1 MSKDSTPPERSGVF
15 SRVQL
20 PQEQMTQ
27 EQSSRQ
33 SSLMGRESQHRYA
46 SSQLTRHHLRTN
58 LSGSTYDNRG
68 SQSRSWEDK
77 GQRGHYSDRIIKRR
91 HEYNRSNRDGG
102 TRHSTGP
109 YDRRKEQTWIVK
121 SRRTDVSEVDQ
132 TGYDHGEASREI
144 VSYEHVSAPSHVN
157 NSAGGSSRKL
167 ASTIITPVR
176 EPPMVENVTLRTR
189 GEARSLTFS
198 PSREKEPSKAKDQ
211 IIEALL
217 DMELV
222 DQQDGDM
229 LDAEGIEDDLLGLD
243 LMEMEDNGC
252 RDEPPEE
259 KGRTAGIK
267 SIRHMK
273 LGVKQ
278 SAPLGIP
285 SRKFEILLRG
295 SPSKRS
301 SSTGAHA
308 PGAERCNPSLTVS
321 MLSREGLK
329 IIMNLSEH
337 NRWPPHFSDSLNFK
351 KNSEFIGIM
360 VLFLDKS
367 WVYIMLRH
375 HN

>member
-1 MSKDSTPPERSGVF
+1 
-15 SRVQL
+15 
-20 PQEQMTQ
+20 MTQ

-308 PGAERCNPSLTVS
+308 PGAES
-321 MLSREGLK
+321 SRRHRHGTRKIKESSSKHNGLMSSK
-329 IIMNLSEH
+329 ISSH
-337 NRWPPHFSDSLNFK
+337 K
-351 KNSEFIGIM
+351 
-360 VLFLDKS
+360 
-367 WVYIMLRH
+367 YQ
-375 HN
+375 

>member
-1 MSKDSTPPERSGVF
+1 MTRKLQTCNSVEEHTGPDFKNTRTQSTAPQDSTLSHSFTKHSG
-15 SRVQL
+15 
-20 PQEQMTQ
+20 TQ
-27 EQSSRQ
+27 EQEHKNTIA
-33 SSLMGRESQHRYA
+33 RERKKWNEFHRWRISQETPLLSFIVHALRPD
-46 SSQLTRHHLRTN
+46 QLCTIFVDT
-58 LSGSTYDNRG
+58 
-68 SQSRSWEDK
+68 
-77 GQRGHYSDRIIKRR
+77 IC
-91 HEYNRSNRDGG
+91 NRDGG

-144 VSYEHVSAPSHVN
+144 VPYEHVSAPSHVN
-157 NSAGGSSRKL
+157 NSAGGSSSKL

-198 PSREKEPSKAKDQ
+198 PSRETEPSKAKDQ
-211 IIEALL
+211 IIEALH

-229 LDAEGIEDDLLGLD
+229 LDAEGIEDDLLGVD

-259 KGRTAGIK
+259 KGRVAGIK

-285 SRKFEILLRG
+285 SRKFEILRRG

-308 PGAERCNPSLTVS
+308 PGAEIAIATSYYRQIFESSNPEDIADA
-321 MLSREGLK
+321 LS
-329 IIMNLSEH
+329 
-337 NRWPPHFSDSLNFK
+337 
-351 KNSEFIGIM
+351 
-360 VLFLDKS
+360 
-367 WVYIMLRH
+367 
-375 HN
+375 